1 MGIEKTRP
9 AAVEAGQ
16 TLQAAQLGA
25 PPARYSLGVHQK
37 ICENIK
43 AGNRPVTAAQM
54 AGIPSHIFYRWMNA
68 GKNGDPHL
76 YQFAEDVEIAI
87 GEFEGKMTQK
97 VVEDADVDAKS
108 AQWVLE
114 RRFPEGYSKEVDAK
128 VQAQQAAFLKH
139 LEEHLSPAEFFKVL
153 AITSGFTGNEV
164 SQLNAKPELEEPQ
177 EGADST

>member
-1 MGIEKTRP
+1 MGIERTRP
-9 AAVEAGQ
+9 AAIEAGQ

-54 AGIPSHIFYRWMNA
+54 AGIPSHIFYRWMNM
-68 GKNGDPHL
+68 GKNGDVHMF
-76 YQFAEDVEIAI
+76 QFAEDVEIAI
-87 GEFEGKMTQK
+87 GEFEGRM
-97 VVEDADVDAKS
+97 VNRIVEDAVDDAKS
-108 AQWVLE
+108 AQWIVE

-139 LEEHLSPAEFFKVL
+139 LEEHLTPAEFFRVL
-153 AITSGFTGNEV
+153 AVSSGFSGNETT
-164 SQLNAKPELEEPQ
+164 QLNAKPELEEPQ
-177 EGADST
+177 EGTDST